1 MEKLLGQC
9 IGRIEGKKGENRRKK
24 WRRKVKKGKN
34 GGKKVQRKNVVNENG
49 TQVGWLRDRILKIS

>member
-1 MEKLLGQC
+1 MEQLLGQC
-9 IGRIEGKKGENRRKK
+9 IGRIEGKKGEKRKK

-34 GGKKVQRKNVVNENG
+34 GGNKVQRKNLVNENG